1 MWQHPVLPCAQCR
14 LKATA
19 GDEGRTAEEAAD
31 RNSLASPEVEGLS
44 GVVRKGNF
52 KLHHF
57 AREFLQQGRS
67 VVEYRP
73 SEIGR

>member
-1 MWQHPVLPCAQCR
+1 MEHPAVPSAQCR
-14 LKATA
+14 IKAT
-19 GDEGRTAEEAAD
+19 GDEGRAAEEAAD

-52 KLHHF
+52 KLHHCV
-57 AREFLQQGRS
+57 RGFLQLGRS

-73 SEIGR
+73 SEIGL